1 MSKAANCAILFLLI
15 TAVSCRQSKPT
26 ETGET
31 AYWKQSFID
40 SAYSLLYKEKDTA
53 RALAFFD
60 SARKHS
66 PRASV
71 YPNAAR
77 FDLKANYYYF
87 FTADNEATARMIDS
101 ALAFYN
107 TPELQNQYPR
117 TYVGLLLFGGQI
129 AYRLTQYSKAN
140 EYYFRAKKLGE
151 AHLSPC
157 EQTAFNYSIAM
168 VLFRQENYR
177 ASLRSFREAYAQ
189 QETCAPQ
196 TFGVVLQQ
204 QEIQSNIGECFL
216 ELKAWDSAQVHFDKA
231 LAIAARYKDTLGP
244 VFLDRIH
251 GVVYGNKAKVAL
263 AQNRLHEAK
272 QLCLKAIALNDR
284 EGYEVDFAQGV
295 KLQLAEI
302 YRRENDFASMFRVLN
317 ETTARIQP
325 SNAGQRMEWERLM
338 ATYYE
343 QTARPDLAIRYIKTW
358 SALNDS
364 IRTAQKQLTAA
375 DVARQLQDR
384 EQQLQIAVLKKDKE
398 QALLSLWLT
407 VLFSGMAVALIYLVY
422 QHYRRSKKTVAV
434 LQALNREISAQKAAR
449 EEEARQRH
457 QLITEAVIRAQEA
470 ERSLIGL
477 ELHDNI
483 NQVLTTVKLHNEM
496 VLEGLGEPRLVLP
509 RTVKYLQDCINEIRS
524 LSRRLSAPTLGRISL
539 EESIKDLIESINATS
554 KVKITHQIAGLDNR
568 VLKQEL
574 HLGVYRILQEQ
585 LNNILKHAEASEVFV
600 LVEQKDGSLELS
612 VTDNGKGFA
621 VQGRR
626 AGIGLLN
633 MQTRAESLNGTFQL
647 ESQPGRGCKVAVVL
661 PCQPSLS

>member
-1 MSKAANCAILFLLI
+1 MCKAANCAVFLLLL
-15 TAVSCRQSKPT
+15 AVSCRQTKTT
-26 ETGET
+26 EMAEATF
-31 AYWKQSFID
+31 WRH
-40 SAYSLLYKEKDTA
+40 SLLDSSYRILFSEKDTVKA
-53 RALAFFD
+53 FSFFD
-60 SARKHS
+60 SALQRS
-66 PRASV
+66 PRVSV
-71 YPNAAR
+71 YPRAAR

-87 FTADNEATARMIDS
+87 FTADNGATARSIDS

-107 TPELQNQYPR
+107 TAELQNRYPR

-157 EQTAFNYSIAM
+157 EQSAFNYNIAM

-177 ASLRSFREAYAQ
+177 ASLRSFQQAYDQ
-189 QETCAPQ
+189 QESCAPQ

-204 QEIQSNIGECFL
+204 QEIQSNIGECFVRL
-216 ELKAWDSAQVHFDKA
+216 GAWDSALVHFDKA
-231 LAIAARYKDTLGP
+231 LAIANRYKDTLGP
-244 VFLDRIH
+244 VFMDRIY
-251 GVVYGNKAKVAL
+251 GVVDGHRAKVAL

-302 YRRENDFASMFRVLN
+302 YRRENNFDAMFRLLN
-317 ETTARIQP
+317 ETATRLQP
-325 SNAGQRMEWERLM
+325 ANAGQRMEWQRLM
-338 ATYYE
+338 GAYYE
-343 QTARPDLAIRYIKTW
+343 QTARPDSAIRYVRAW

-364 IRTAQKQLTAA
+364 SATAQKALTEA
-375 DVARQLQDR
+375 DVARQLRDK
-384 EQQLQIAVLKKDKE
+384 EQQLQIAVLTKDKKE
-398 QALLSLWLT
+398 ALLTLWLT
-407 VLFSGMAVALIYLVY
+407 LLFSGMTVAIIYLVY

-434 LQALNREISAQKAAR
+434 LQALNREIREQKAAR
-449 EEEARQRH
+449 EEEARQQH

-496 VLEGLGEPRLVLP
+496 VLEGLGDPRQVLP
-509 RTVKYLQDCINEIRS
+509 RTVKYLQECINEIRS

-539 EESIKDLIESINATS
+539 EESIKDLIDSINATS
-554 KVKITHQIAGLDNR
+554 KVTITHQIAGLENQ

-600 LVEQKDGSLELS
+600 LIEQKANKLKLS

-621 VQGRR
+621 VQGRKS
-626 AGIGLLN
+626 GIGLLN

-661 PCQPSLS
+661 PCDPSLS

>member
-1 MSKAANCAILFLLI
+1 MCKAANCAVFLLLLL
-15 TAVSCRQSKPT
+15 AVSCRQTKTT
-26 ETGET
+26 EMAEATF
-31 AYWKQSFID
+31 WRQ
-40 SAYSLLYKEKDTA
+40 SLLDSTYRILFREKDTVKA
-53 RALAFFD
+53 FSFFD
-60 SARKHS
+60 SALQRS
-66 PRASV
+66 PRVSV
-71 YPNAAR
+71 YPRAAR

-87 FTADNEATARMIDS
+87 FTSDNEATARSIDS

-107 TPELQNQYPR
+107 TAELQNRYPR

-140 EYYFRAKKLGE
+140 EYYFRAKKLAE

-157 EQTAFNYSIAM
+157 EQTAFNYNIAM

-177 ASLRSFREAYAQ
+177 ASLRHFREAYAQ
-189 QETCAPQ
+189 QESCAPQ

-204 QEIQSNIGECFL
+204 QEIQSNIGECFV
-216 ELKAWDSAQVHFDKA
+216 ELKAYDSALVHFDKA

-251 GVVYGNKAKVAL
+251 GVVAGNKAKVRL
-263 AQNRLHEAK
+263 AQNRLEEAE

-284 EGYEVDFAQGV
+284 EGYEVDNAREV

-302 YRRENDFASMFRVLN
+302 YRRQTDFSAMFRVLGGIMTN
-317 ETTARIQP
+317 GQP
-325 SNAGQRMEWERLM
+325 AGAGQRLEWQRLM
-338 ATYYE
+338 AAYYE
-343 QTARPDLAIRYIKTW
+343 QTALPELAIPYLKAY
-358 SALNDS
+358 SSLNDS
-364 IRTAQKQLTAA
+364 IQTAQKQLTEA
-375 DVARQLQDR
+375 DVARQLRDR
-384 EQQLQIAVLKKDKE
+384 EQQLQIAVLKEDKE
-398 QALLSLWLT
+398 QALLSLGFT
-407 VLFSGMAVALIYLVY
+407 IVFSGMTVALIYLVY

-434 LQALNREISAQKAAR
+434 LQALNKEISAQKAAR

-496 VLEGLGEPRLVLP
+496 VLEGLGEPRQVLP

-539 EESIKDLIESINATS
+539 EESIKDLIDSINATS
-554 KVKITHQIAGLDNR
+554 KVTITHQIAGLENQ

-600 LVEQKDGSLELS
+600 LIEQKADRLELS

-621 VQGRR
+621 VQGRK

>member
-231 LAIAARYKDTLGP
+231 LTIAARYKDTLGP